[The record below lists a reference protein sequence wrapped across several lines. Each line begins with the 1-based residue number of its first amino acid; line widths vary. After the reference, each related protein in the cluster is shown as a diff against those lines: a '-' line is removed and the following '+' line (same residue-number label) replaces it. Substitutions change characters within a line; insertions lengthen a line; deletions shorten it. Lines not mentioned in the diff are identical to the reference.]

1 MNLNGKCVLVGVTGG
16 IAVYKV
22 CELVSSLKKQGA
34 EVHVAMTANA
44 TEFVSPLTF
53 ETLSN
58 NRVVVDTFDKNR
70 EWEVEHVSLAKKA
83 DVCVIAPCTA
93 DFAGKLASG
102 IADDFLSTTVMAC
115 VCPILLAPAM
125 NTNMLNSKA
134 YRANEKTLA
143 ERGVYFVPTESG
155 LLACGD
161 RGDGRLADPKAIEK
175 CVIDLLYPRKDYVG
189 KTVLVTAGGTIEPID
204 PVRFICNRSS
214 GKMGVAI
221 AKAAADRGADVI
233 LVCGNIAVNAD
244 DKRFTRIN
252 VQTTEEMYDAVI
264 GNCLKADVIIKA
276 AAPCDFRPSAISAEK
291 IKADGSITVV
301 LEKTPDIAAAVG
313 KIKGDRKLVVFAA
326 ETNDTEEN
334 ARKKLKKKNAD
345 MVVAN
350 DVTKEGAGFGTDTN
364 IATLITQKN
373 IERLPVM
380 SKSALA
386 DIILDRI
393 IRE

>member
-1 MNLNGKCVLVGVTGG
+1 MDIAASPRLSVGHFRSLFGHFRARGCFPDREGTGKKDN
-16 IAVYKV
+16 AVWK
-22 CELVSSLKKQGA
+22 
-34 EVHVAMTANA
+34 
-44 TEFVSPLTF
+44 
-53 ETLSN
+53 
-58 NRVVVDTFDKNR
+58 R
-70 EWEVEHVSLAKKA
+70 
-83 DVCVIAPCTA
+83 
-93 DFAGKLASG
+93 AGR
-102 IADDFLSTTVMAC
+102 I
-115 VCPILLAPAM
+115 
-125 NTNMLNSKA
+125 
-134 YRANEKTLA
+134 
-143 ERGVYFVPTESG
+143 
-155 LLACGD
+155 
-161 RGDGRLADPKAIEK
+161 
-175 CVIDLLYPRKDYVG
+175 
-189 KTVLVTAGGTIEPID
+189 
-204 PVRFICNRSS
+204 
-214 GKMGVAI
+214 
-221 AKAAADRGADVI
+221 
-233 LVCGNIAVNAD
+233 VCGNIAVNAD

-276 AAPCDFRPSAISAEK
+276 AAPCDFKPSAISAEK